1 MPPIPAI
8 SLVARDPIARHA
20 TARLTSPTETR
31 LRRVGLA
38 RQVLALLALWFHRG
52 RERRQLMAMNARER
66 RDLGVTDLEVRLE
79 VNKPFW
85 RG

>member
-8 SLVARDPIARHA
+8 SLVARDPLARHA
-20 TARLTSPTETR
+20 TARLTSPTESR
-31 LRRVGLA
+31 SRDAGLA
-38 RQVLALLALWFHRG
+38 RHVLAHIALWVRRG

-66 RDLGVTDLEVRLE
+66 HDLGVTDLDVRIE